1 MTFFNKKEEV
11 LEIKL
16 TSYGKHRLAAGT
28 FKPAYYAFFDDD
40 VLYDGA
46 RAGVA
51 EDNNDIEPR
60 IQENCPSLRAQTS
73 FRDLEKEV
81 KRQTHDIEKDVLHER
96 NVNDLKNDPSI
107 FYDTD
112 GLRNVLPLGNSQPGN
127 QYIAAW
133 RVELLAGSYY
143 RSRSTTLDSALTC
156 SVPYPCQKPII
167 NIPQIDIDLIITP
180 KIIEKDFI
188 GVADPKTEKY
198 VALNSATNRFIRIED
213 DYLLLDIAE
222 YNVDLL
228 NDSFEVEVYEIT
240 TEEEE
245 EVLVPK
251 FFRKKIELIRNDIM
265 LDDEEVAAQISEA
278 RINKN
283 YVEYYFNID
292 NDENIDGKTKYEKII
307 SREKKGNI
315 FDNNVGY
322 EDYSQTPGQELY
334 TSDNDGEEC

>member
-46 RAGVA
+46 RAGVV

-60 IQENCPSLRAQTS
+60 IQENCPSIRAQTS
-73 FRDLEKEV
+73 FRDLEREV

-96 NVNDLKNDPSI
+96 NVNDLKNDPTV

-112 GLRNVLPLGNSQPGN
+112 GLRNVLPLGNSQLGN
-127 QYIAAW
+127 QYVAAW
-133 RVELLAGSYY
+133 RVEMLAGSYY
-143 RSRSTTLDSALTC
+143 RSRSTTLDPALSC

-167 NIPQIDIDLIITP
+167 NIPQLDVDLTITP
-180 KIIEKDFI
+180 KIVDKDFV
-188 GVADPKTEKY
+188 GVSDPKTEKY
-198 VALNSATNRFIRIED
+198 VALNSATNQFIRIED
-213 DYLLLDIAE
+213 DYLLLDIGE

-228 NDSFEVEVYEIT
+228 NDAFEIEVYEIT

-245 EVLVPK
+245 EVLIPK
-251 FFRKKIELIRNDIM
+251 FFRKKIEFIRNGIM
-265 LDDEEVAAQISEA
+265 LEEEEVTAQISEA

-292 NDENIDGKTKYEKII
+292 NDENIDGKTKYEKIV
-307 SREKKGNI
+307 SREKRGNI

-322 EDYSQTPGQELY
+322 EDYTQTPGQELY